1 MTDYRILIWAIFLL
15 QLCSFIFVD
24 HSLIVLNDQLSSLR
38 ETWVVQLQNQ
48 LLLTKS
54 LPYLI
59 KYFLHTMML
68 GAASAMTWYAIL
80 LFYLLYLVQTN
91 ILDNRDV
98 LYNSYGL
105 YSNIFFFL
113 NVGFCWQCWGYKR
126 WTEWS
131 WQGC

>member
-15 QLCSFIFVD
+15 QLFSFLFVD
-24 HSLIVLNDQLSSLR
+24 NSLIELYDQPSSLR
-38 ETWVVQLQNQ
+38 ETWVLQPQNQ

-54 LPYLI
+54 LLYLI

-68 GAASAMTWYAIL
+68 GAASAMTWYAICC
-80 LFYLLYLVQTN
+80 FYLLYLVQTN
-91 ILDNRDV
+91 ILENRDV
-98 LYNSYGL
+98 LYDSYSL
-105 YSNIFFFL
+105 YFNIFFL

-126 WTEWS
+126 WPEWS